1 MKEKRVILCDF
12 DGTLIHGDLERMFMR
27 YLLLQP
33 EVKYKMLAVSILTL
47 PLNTF
52 LNQLGFPSIMKSWTF
67 ALKEKANQ
75 YIVDFLKK
83 NNENIKRKE
92 EGWLKLQSISN
103 ARSVLLTGCYGNLI
117 RAYLQYNQL
126 DSIFDEVIA
135 TEMQNNLFIK
145 QHPYARGKVQFV
157 NKQNYNIGIANE
169 KSDHFYLDI
178 CDERYYV

>member
-12 DGTLIHGDLERMFMR
+12 DGTLIHGDLERVFMR

-33 EVKYKMLAVSILTL
+33 EVKYKMLAVSIFTL
-47 PLNTF
+47 PINTLLNR
-52 LNQLGFPSIMKSWTF
+52 LGFPSIMKSWTF
-67 ALKEKANQ
+67 VLKEKANL
-75 YIVDFLKK
+75 YIYDFLKS
-83 NNENIKRKE
+83 NNETIRRKN
-92 EGWLKLQSISN
+92 EGWQKLQCISN

-117 RAYLQYNQL
+117 QAYLKYNHL
-126 DSIFDEVIA
+126 DYFFDEVVA
-135 TEMQNNLFIK
+135 TEMQNHLFIK
-145 QHPYARGKVQFV
+145 QHPYARGKVKFV